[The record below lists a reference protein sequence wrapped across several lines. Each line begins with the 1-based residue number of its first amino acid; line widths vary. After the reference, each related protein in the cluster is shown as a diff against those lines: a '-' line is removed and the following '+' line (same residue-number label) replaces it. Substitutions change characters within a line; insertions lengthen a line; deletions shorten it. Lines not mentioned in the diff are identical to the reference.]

1 MTLDPAQPE
10 LAAISEFLAG
20 CSPFDA
26 LPHELLEQT
35 VRKIQIVY
43 YRRGEALDVG
53 SADDGLRILR
63 RGAAELRGAQQQL
76 LDVLGEGES
85 FNLAGLNAEK
95 AVVNATFVEDSLV
108 YFLPRADYKA
118 LREQHRGFDRYFHSQ
133 RNRRLR
139 RAVRYQPQQTTMMQP
154 LRQLISGNVLSVAP
168 TISIQET
175 ARFMTDKRISSVLVI
190 DASGLLGIV
199 TDRDLRTRALARGL
213 PLTTPVSEIMT
224 LNPFSIEIDATV
236 FDATLLMTQ
245 RGTHHLPVMDKGQ
258 VVGVITASDLML
270 ARQDDPVYL
279 VQHIS
284 RQQDVEGMRQVVGG
298 LPNLLVEWVNAGVRA
313 DQVSRLLTAVSDA
326 ITQRLI
332 YLARQQLGDPPV
344 AFCWLGFGSQARG
357 EQLLGADQDNGLL
370 IDDSAEQKDLAW
382 FEQLAT
388 FVCDGLNACGYPYCN
403 GGVMATNPQWR
414 QPLAG
419 WFQTVDR
426 WARSP
431 TPDAVMRVS
440 IFFDL
445 RAIEGDAGL
454 CEQLQQHMLQRA
466 ASNSIFLAA
475 LAENVLANSPPL
487 GMFRRF
493 LVERNGE
500 HKDSFDLKKRGVLP
514 IIDMVRIHA
523 LAHRLPAVNTRERID
538 ALAESGAMTI
548 SDCRNLQDAFE
559 LIMQLRIKQQA
570 SQVSR
575 GRSVD
580 NFCSPDQL
588 TELKRRQLRDAFTV
602 VHEYQESIR
611 RNFRA
616 GMG

>member
-10 LAAISEFLAG
+10 LAAISDFIRG

-26 LPHELLEQT
+26 LPDDLLEHT

-43 YRRGEALDVG
+43 FRRGEALEVS
-53 SADDGLRILR
+53 SADDGLRIMR
-63 RGAAELRGAQQQL
+63 RGAAELRGAEQQL

-95 AVVNATFVEDSLV
+95 AAVNATFVEDSLV

-154 LRQLISGNVLSVAP
+154 LRQLISGKVISVAP
-168 TISIQET
+168 STPVQET
-175 ARFMTDKRISSVLVI
+175 ARFMSEKRISSVLVI

-199 TDRDLRTRALARGL
+199 TDRDLRTRVLAQGL
-213 PLTTPVSEIMT
+213 PLDTCVSEIMT
-224 LNPFSIEIDATV
+224 RQPFSIDVDATV

-245 RGTHHLPVMDKGQ
+245 RGTHHLPVMDKNQ
-258 VVGVITASDLML
+258 VVGVVTASDLML

-284 RQQDVEGMRQVVGG
+284 RQQNVEGMRQVVSA

-332 YLARQQLGDPPV
+332 FLAQQQLGDPPV
-344 AFCWLGFGSQARG
+344 PFCWLGFGSQARG

-370 IDDSAEQKDLAW
+370 IDDSVEPGQMAW

-388 FVCDGLNACGYPYCN
+388 FVCDGLNACGYPYCH
-403 GGVMATNPQWR
+403 GEVMATNTQWR

-419 WFQTVDR
+419 WLQTVDR
-426 WARSP
+426 WTRAP
-431 TPDAVMRVS
+431 TADAVMRVS

-445 RAIEGDAGL
+445 RSIEGDASL
-454 CEQLQQHMLQRA
+454 CDRLQQYMLQRA
-466 ASNSIFLAA
+466 SSNSIFLAA
-475 LAENVLANSPPL
+475 LAENVLANTPPL

-514 IIDMVRIHA
+514 IIDMVRIHS
-523 LAHRLPAVNTRERID
+523 LAHQLAAVNTRERID

-559 LIMQLRIKQQA
+559 LIMQLRINHQA
-570 SQVSR
+570 AQVAQGSR
-575 GRSVD
+575 VD